1 MHQDAVTGEWLL
13 GDGWT
18 HWRTERTWPFRRRS
32 AQMAGIPVATLAQ
45 WRWRGVGPA
54 YLKLGR
60 HVRYDWADVEQWLA
74 AQTRNAS

>member
-1 MHQDAVTGEWLL
+1 MDTLENRAHLATPAEVG
-13 GDGWT
+13 
-18 HWRTERTWPFRRRS
+18 
-32 AQMAGIPVATLAQ
+32 AMAGIPVATPAQ

-60 HVRYDWADVEQWLA
+60 HVRYAWADVEEWLA

>member
-1 MHQDAVTGEWLL
+1 
-13 GDGWT
+13 
-18 HWRTERTWPFRRRS
+18 
-32 AQMAGIPVATLAQ
+32 MAGIPVATLAQ

-74 AQTRNAS
+74 AQTRNAR